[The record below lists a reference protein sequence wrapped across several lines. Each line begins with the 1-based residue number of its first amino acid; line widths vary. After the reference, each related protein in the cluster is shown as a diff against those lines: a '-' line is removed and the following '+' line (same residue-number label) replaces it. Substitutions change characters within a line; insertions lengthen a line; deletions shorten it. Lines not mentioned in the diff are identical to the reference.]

1 MKKISQLLMVVALLS
16 FTACDVLED
25 VASDVVTTGGSGGE
39 TGNKLSNDEVVKGL
53 KSALQVG
60 IKNATNL
67 TSKTDGFLK
76 NPAIKIPFPPS
87 AEKVKQKAMDW
98 GMENQVNKIVTNLN
112 RAAEEASKEAVPI
125 FVNAIKSMTISDGF
139 KILNG
144 GEGAA
149 TDYLRRTTTDQLKTA
164 FRPKVENAID
174 KVELTKFWEPVIDKY
189 NKSTILTGEEKIN
202 PDLDEY
208 VTDKATV
215 GLFTMVEKEE
225 NKIRKDPAARVND
238 ILQKVFSSLD
248 N

>member
-1 MKKISQLLMVVALLS
+1 MKKISQLLIAISIVSLV
-16 FTACDVLED
+16 ACDVLENA
-25 VASDVVTTGGSGGE
+25 ASGIVTTTDGNEGGNPL
-39 TGNKLSNDEVVKGL
+39 TNDEVVKGL
-53 KSALQVG
+53 KEALKVG
-60 IKNATNL
+60 INNATDL

-76 NPAIKIPFPPS
+76 NPEIKIPFPPD
-87 AEKVKQKAMDW
+87 AEKVRQKALDW
-98 GMENQVNKIVTNLN
+98 GLEGQVDKIVTNLN

-125 FVNAIKSMTISDGF
+125 FVNAITSMSISDGF

-149 TDYLRRTTTDQLKTA
+149 TDYLRRTTTDQLKKA
-164 FRPKVENAID
+164 FEPKVKDAIE
-174 KVELTKFWEPVIDKY
+174 KVELTKHWNPVITRY
-189 NKSTILTGEEKIN
+189 NQAMSLTGGEKMN
-202 PDLDEY
+202 PDLNDY

-248 N
+248 K